1 MSRRK
6 QSKPRQFKRAF
17 GSVQMECED
26 GVCEEILKEAEPHVE
41 ETHTPFSL
49 DPQNLSG
56 KDEDFSKKGDACGG
70 QEAGQEDGEE
80 RARSSPP
87 ESVDWDGPRE
97 LEAVSDGGEKS
108 IRSRQPL
115 PPGTTWGPFPGKI
128 ETAAGGNDA
137 MPLVVSG
144 GPRWLGEMTWVSAE
158 DSKNNCMVYSKGGQI
173 WCSTTRRVMEGEEL
187 AACAV
192 DFCPQFQT
200 AGSAPHGQG
209 MYPARLLDGIQ
220 LLPQQAAMAS
230 ILPNAIVNKD
240 IFLCKACGIWF
251 RSERNLQAHLMY
263 YCSGRQRDPELVAEK
278 PTNTGHQMPRIC
290 TYPQCNMSFSG
301 SHALEMHLSTHT
313 VLKTE
318 ETPAGSSLKC
328 TICDFTADTLVA
340 LQPHILS
347 HLSQSGLR
355 CGHCHFTFQTPRELS
370 KHQELHRHG
379 SKLAQESE
387 TEPSKSL
394 SADCPKHGTRDSSRK
409 DAVESP
415 ACREVLQSTEQ
426 ENGEQGQSV
435 AKAEVNSGNRV
446 SFSYTRVK
454 SEPSSPRLASSPIQH
469 HMTPAF
475 PMPPFMPHVPFSQ
488 EITAVPQASEILA
501 KMSELVHRRLRH
513 GGNTYPPVM
522 YSTLVPKGATCFEC
536 NITFTNLDNYLV
548 HKKHYC
554 NSRWQ
559 HMAKPH
565 DYTSIL
571 DKAADPLSPKTGG
584 SLANM
589 LNAGHPSEV
598 KGPDSTQFNPCDA
611 FSTGGK
617 AAEEFQVQVKKALT
631 PSGAEERHNGMQL
644 DSKSPKTSP
653 TENEV
658 DPSQTT
664 CDACKITFSR
674 QETYMVH
681 KQYYCATRHDPPMKR
696 ANSNK
701 SPANQ
706 KSMRARKRRKAYE
719 MPVHDQEQVQPMGP
733 PSYLGMPTISS
744 AFMSQDVMESFK
756 DQIHQRY
763 SIIQG
768 LVPKHPEPSLT
779 VTKSALVS
787 KCNAIAQEEGDAP
800 IDLSKKC
807 MGQFGKMSLP
817 VKALMDYHECAVCKI
832 SFNKVEDYLTHKQ
845 NFCPD
850 TALDNKS
857 PSIKKEGSRNAN
869 GATEKSCFEHPVQN
883 ASMVPVHAVT
893 TSDVGTSPEVH
904 PISIKEES
912 SLRSLESYSSAAKK
926 MRPDEQIWPYYEIKP
941 TDYATGM
948 LGTQSERRQSPNEGS
963 EGEKDQPM
971 PDGSHISAEGGEE
984 NLKITAMGQTL
995 TLNDTLQPEEKP
1007 ADPEKEPTPD
1017 IHLSSS
1023 SPDAEGSAKADESM
1037 SASSPTSKTEEIPL
1051 SIKKGLNGSMS
1062 TTANVKYCRPC
1073 DIQFNNLSNFITH
1086 KKFYC
1091 SAHTTEHVK

>member
-1 MSRRK
+1 
-6 QSKPRQFKRAF
+6 
-17 GSVQMECED
+17 
-26 GVCEEILKEAEPHVE
+26 
-41 ETHTPFSL
+41 
-49 DPQNLSG
+49 
-56 KDEDFSKKGDACGG
+56 
-70 QEAGQEDGEE
+70 
-80 RARSSPP
+80 
-87 ESVDWDGPRE
+87 
-97 LEAVSDGGEKS
+97 
-108 IRSRQPL
+108 
-115 PPGTTWGPFPGKI
+115 
-128 ETAAGGNDA
+128 
-137 MPLVVSG
+137 
-144 GPRWLGEMTWVSAE
+144 
-158 DSKNNCMVYSKGGQI
+158 
-173 WCSTTRRVMEGEEL
+173 MEGEEF

-318 ETPAGSSLKC
+318 ETPAGSKRTQVRPLPLHVP
-328 TICDFTADTLVA
+328 DA
-340 LQPHILS
+340 
-347 HLSQSGLR
+347 
-355 CGHCHFTFQTPRELS
+355 RELT

-598 KGPDSTQFNPCDA
+598 KGPDSTKFNPCDA

-719 MPVHDQEQVQPMGP
+719 MPVHDQEQMQPMGP

-756 DQIHQRY
+756 EQIHQRY

-869 GATEKSCFEHPVQN
+869 GATEKSGFEHPVQN

-971 PDGSHISAEGGEE
+971 PDGSHISTEGGEE